1 MKKSLSLLFAVL
13 AAVFASQNAHAI
25 QDPDAPGTKLITI
38 QAGGGPGFGGL
49 VSGSIAIANLGAT
62 HFYGGLQLG
71 ADFHKGFSSK
81 RTDLSLAPR
90 VTLGF
95 NLSRVIELHFGGL
108 AGIAM
113 RKISADSFAPE
124 PELLFCYGGL
134 GGFRFN
140 ISPSVGIILEGCY
153 SNCLPYGTG
162 GIALRF

>member
-1 MKKSLSLLFAVL
+1 MKKSVYLLVAVL
-13 AAVFASQNAHAI
+13 TGLFVSQSSFAI
-25 QDPDAPGTKLITI
+25 QDPDAPGTKLITF

-49 VSGSIAIANLGAT
+49 VSSNIAIAKLGAT
-62 HFYGGLQLG
+62 HLYGGLQLG
-71 ADFHKGFSSK
+71 ADLHSGYGSK

-90 VTLGF
+90 ITLGF
-95 NLSRVIELHFGGL
+95 NLSRVVELHFGGL

-113 RKISADSFAPE
+113 RKISSTGFSPDPS
-124 PELLFCYGGL
+124 LLFCYGGL

-153 SNCLPYGTG
+153 SNCMPYGTG

>member
-1 MKKSLSLLFAVL
+1 MKKSVYLMLAVL
-13 AAVFASQNAHAI
+13 TGLFVSQSSFAI
-25 QDPDAPGTKLITI
+25 QDPDVPGTKLITF

-49 VSGSIAIANLGAT
+49 VSGNIAIANLGAT
-62 HFYGGLQLG
+62 HLYGGLQLG
-71 ADFHKGFSSK
+71 VDLHSGYGSK

-90 VTLGF
+90 ITLGF
-95 NLSRVIELHFGGL
+95 NLSRVVELHFGGL

-113 RKISADSFAPE
+113 RKISSTGFSPDPS
-124 PELLFCYGGL
+124 LLFCYGGL

-153 SNCLPYGTG
+153 SNCMPYGTG